1 MINNAISGSDLQNMN
16 FLNVITRIKDGVR
29 FVSFTPDFSQ
39 VTSGARVLGETVQT
53 VSCGSPAISTWL
65 KPGENEIGNQSSS

>member
-16 FLNVITRIKDGVR
+16 FLNVITRIKDVVR

-39 VTSGARVLGETVQT
+39 VTSGARMLG
-53 VSCGSPAISTWL
+53 
-65 KPGENEIGNQSSS
+65 GNRLNGLLRIAGDFHLAEAR